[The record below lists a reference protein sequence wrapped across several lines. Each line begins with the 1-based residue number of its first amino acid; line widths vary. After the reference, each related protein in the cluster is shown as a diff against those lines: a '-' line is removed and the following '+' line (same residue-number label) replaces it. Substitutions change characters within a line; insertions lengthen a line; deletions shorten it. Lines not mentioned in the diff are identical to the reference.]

1 MTVTHNRKDVEHEA
15 VARAHG
21 VFEVLQRERAAV
33 KRKGLVRQAQAA
45 AGDVSLKASV
55 FVFPFRV
62 QNVEFVFCVLL
73 FAHVCVCCRCC
84 CE

>member
-1 MTVTHNRKDVEHEA
+1 MTHNREDVEHEA

-33 KRKGLVRQAQAA
+33 EGQSFVGQTQAA
-45 AGDVSLKASV
+45 PGDVAFEATV

-62 QNVEFVFCVLL
+62 EDVELVFRVLL
-73 FAHVCVCCRCC
+73 FAHGCGW
-84 CE
+84 